1 MRDLVRGNVIVGST
15 QTKLWPAGSNLVGF
29 NQLRLVF
36 HCFDHRGS
44 ALVAELAFWWI
55 LKVSWFWLDQV
66 ELSGA
71 GSRNALSFLMRPVL
85 VLVVLVRPVM
95 VLVLMV
101 LARPVMAPLVTGIR
115 SARPSGLARMHRGS
129 LFWPRVTNCWEV

>member
-1 MRDLVRGNVIVGST
+1 MRDLVRANVIVGST

-29 NQLRLVF
+29 TQLRLVF

-55 LKVSWFWLDQV
+55 LKVSWFWLNQV
-66 ELSGA
+66 ELSGIC
-71 GSRNALSFLMRPVL
+71 SRNALSFLMRPVL

-95 VLVLMV
+95 
-101 LARPVMAPLVTGIR
+101 APFVTGIR
-115 SARPSGLARMHRGS
+115 SARPSGLAWMHRGTLS
-129 LFWPRVTNCWEV
+129 WPRVANCWEV